1 MTLLWQLCQGKGQLC
16 SEYKINSQ
24 IVGLLTALILTI
36 SHNDLKNIYYFL
48 CSVVFDH
55 KLLNLGIGKGQSI
68 AELTLNLKST

>member
-36 SHNDLKNIYYFL
+36 SQNDLKIYI
-48 CSVVFDH
+48 
-55 KLLNLGIGKGQSI
+55 LLPVLSGI
-68 AELTLNLKST
+68 